1 MEPLSAVG
9 GYRGREGEGEREK
22 KKGGLK
28 KGEVRRKA
36 L

>member
-1 MEPLSAVG
+1 MEPLGAVG
-9 GYRGREGEGEREK
+9 VTDGREGEGEREK
-22 KKGGLK
+22 KRGLK